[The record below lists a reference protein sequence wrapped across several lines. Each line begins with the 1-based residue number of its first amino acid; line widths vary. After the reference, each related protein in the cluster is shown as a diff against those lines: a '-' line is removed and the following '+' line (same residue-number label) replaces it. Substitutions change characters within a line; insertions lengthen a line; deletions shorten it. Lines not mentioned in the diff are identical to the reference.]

1 MAAATGGSVWAQKG
15 MSCVELGI
23 GYGITDSYS
32 VFSGEGASNITI
44 EYQYNINDHIRL
56 EASAFTMIHEE
67 EANKRNYYTGFE
79 YHGALNLH
87 YIIGPIR
94 PLRPYIIVGAGYGSY
109 KEDWE
114 ESKGTC
120 FTTQLGAGLSY
131 RAHPWS
137 FSLQLKTAMAS
148 EMYATYLLAGIGYN
162 F

>member
-1 MAAATGGSVWAQKG
+1 MAAATGGSAWAQKG
-15 MSCVELGI
+15 MSCIEYGF
-23 GYGITDSYS
+23 GYGVTG
-32 VFSGEGASNITI
+32 GEGAYNVTI

-67 EANKRNYYTGFE
+67 EYSHGNFTEYNYTGFE

-87 YIIGPIR
+87 YIIGAIR
-94 PLRPYIIVGAGYGSY
+94 PLRPYLIVGAGYGSY
-109 KEDWE
+109 KDDWE
-114 ESKGTC
+114 DSDGTC

-131 RAHPWS
+131 RIHPWS

-148 EMYATYLLAGIGYN
+148 EMSATYLLAGIGYN